1 MSLSYSCL
9 FFLLFFFLLFLFFFL
24 FFFIFFLLSSNNLFL
39 SSSLLLYSGFFFNS
53 SFFFFSWGNFFFFSW
68 GSLFLLNWGSFLFSS
83 LEYGYIYIR
92 NLRCLGQSIGL
103 NNSVAHV
110 ISNVFDIVLLAVRG
124 CPAVLS
130 INGSTSFTFLLM
142 G

>member
-53 SFFFFSWGNFFFFSW
+53 SFFFFSWGNF
-68 GSLFLLNWGSFLFSS
+68 FLLNWGSFLFSS